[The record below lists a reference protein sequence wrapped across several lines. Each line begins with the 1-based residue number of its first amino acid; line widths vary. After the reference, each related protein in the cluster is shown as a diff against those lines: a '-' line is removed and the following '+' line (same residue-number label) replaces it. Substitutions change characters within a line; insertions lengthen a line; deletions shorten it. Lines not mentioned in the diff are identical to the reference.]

1 MTSDWP
7 PDVLDLLDEVR
18 AEAYAAGQLDAL
30 RGFAR
35 EHARLELLGENWRE
49 RAVADHRA
57 LVQARRAAAHERYE
71 ARIVADNIAAARHPG
86 YRYRGG
92 PVDFES
98 GLPAG
103 SACAW
108 LRNKRLREAEEG
120 ATVTALPLRTE
131 RTIEQR
137 EAA

>member
-1 MTSDWP
+1 MKAPLSDEM
-7 PDVLDLLDEVR
+7 LDLLEEVR
-18 AEAYAAGQLDAL
+18 AEAYAAGHLDAL
-30 RGFAR
+30 REFAR

-57 LVQARRAAAHERYE
+57 LVQARRDAAHQRYE
-71 ARIVADNIAAARHPG
+71 DRLACDNIAGGRHPG

-92 PVDFES
+92 AVDWET

-108 LRNKRLREAEEG
+108 LRRRRREEPQVANVTQLPARADRTTDRRLVA
-120 ATVTALPLRTE
+120 
-131 RTIEQR
+131 
-137 EAA
+137 